1 MEASEMEN
9 TIGDILVI
17 GGGVAGITASLELAE
32 KGFKVYLVEKEPS
45 IGGHMA
51 QLDKTFPTLDCSIC
65 ILGPKMVE
73 VSRHPNIELL
83 TYSEV
88 IDVKPIKNGSIF
100 KVKILKKPR
109 YVDEEKCIGCRRCEE
124 KCPVKV
130 PSEFESGMG
139 LRKAIYIP
147 FPQAVPN
154 VATIDK
160 DHCLYLNKGVCRIC
174 EKVCPA
180 GAINY
185 TQKPQ
190 ELVVEV
196 PSIIV
201 ATGFSLLDPSI
212 LPQYG
217 YGRFQDVITSLQY
230 ERLMN
235 AAGPTGGEIVRPSDK
250 THPSRI
256 AIIQCVGSRNKKI
269 KDYCSQICCMYAA
282 KQAIVTKEHDPNI
295 DVMVFYNDLNAPG
308 KGHEDLLRRAT
319 EEYGIKYVKGL
330 PSEVL
335 WDEKSKKLIIR
346 YSDLLN
352 GEIRSV
358 DVDLVVLC
366 PAVVP
371 SDDTSKLAEI
381 LGIELN
387 EFGFFKTIGNVSVN
401 TNVPGIYVCGVCQN
415 PKDISHSVMQALAAA
430 AQAASRVR
438 HVNRRENVSSR
449 VKPVEEEKV
458 LSQEPRIGVFVCHCG
473 LNIAAVIDVKAV
485 VEEAKKLSNVV
496 YAEDLMFACSKDGT
510 ERIKEAIKKYN
521 LNRVVVA
528 SCTPRTH
535 EPLFRSICEE
545 AGLNPYLFEM
555 VNIREHVSWVHK
567 SYPEEATEK
576 AKELVKMAVA
586 KARLLEPLK
595 RMEIE
600 VTPAALVIG
609 ATISGLIA
617 AKAIADSGFKTYLVE
632 SGERMGYDL
641 YLYGYNEGVKW
652 ISDLV
657 SSIKKH
663 ENIEFLPSTKIEDV
677 KGSIGNFSVKLNQ
690 NGVNKEIKVGTI
702 VVAVGAKE
710 FKPTGL
716 YGYGKFNNIYT
727 LTEFQQMN
735 GNVKNGETVVFLLCA
750 GIGKNFDR
758 TYCSAVCCERTIR
771 EAIKI
776 KGKYPNLNVY
786 ILYRDIRLP
795 VGGGKLYRQAREA
808 GIVFI
813 RYDLNK
819 TPEVHQ
825 EDGKLIVD
833 VYDITSQLD
842 LEIFADKVVLVTS
855 IIPLEENREIS
866 SKLKVP
872 LDSHGFF
879 LEAHP
884 KLRPV
889 DFSTDGIFLCGL
901 AYGPQRLDES
911 ITQALAA
918 ASRALNT
925 LMRGKVI
932 AEAIIADVN
941 PELCTGCGRCVN
953 VCEFDAIKL
962 EVTPDKQL
970 VAKVDPLLCK
980 GCGSCSVECPA
991 KAITM
996 YHFRDDQILNMLRAA
1011 FKKSVSRDKLK
1022 IVAFFCNW
1030 CGYAAADM
1038 AGISR
1043 YEYPPTVEIIRVMC
1057 SARVDPIYILYAL
1070 LLGADGVLIVGCHPS
1085 DCHYI
1090 SGNLRAE
1097 ERILRVKE
1105 WLKDVGLEPER
1116 VRLEWAS
1123 AGEGLRLAKIIKEFT
1138 LQIEKLGLN
1147 PLRGG

>member
-1 MEASEMEN
+1 MEK
-9 TIGDILVI
+9 TIGDILVV

-45 IGGHMA
+45 IGGRMA

-73 VSRHPNIELL
+73 VSRHPNIQLL

-88 IDVKPIKNGSIF
+88 VDVKPIKNGSAF
-100 KVKILKKPR
+100 EVKILKKPR
-109 YVDEEKCIGCRRCEE
+109 YVDEEKCTGCRRCEE

-130 PSEFESGMG
+130 PSEFEAGMG

-154 VATIDK
+154 VATIDE
-160 DHCLYLNKGVCRIC
+160 DHCLYLTKGVCRTC

-180 GAINY
+180 GAINFN
-185 TQKPQ
+185 QKPQ

-196 PSIIV
+196 ASIIV
-201 ATGFSLLDPSI
+201 ATGFSLLDPSV

-217 YGRFQDVITSLQY
+217 YGRFKDVITSLQY

-250 THPSRI
+250 KHPRRI

-269 KDYCSQICCMYAA
+269 KDYCSQICCMYAT

-295 DVMVFYNDLNAPG
+295 DVMVFYNDLNASG
-308 KGHEDLLRRAT
+308 KGHEDLLRRAV
-319 EEYGIKYVKGL
+319 EEYGIKYIKGL

-335 WDEKSKKLIIR
+335 WDKKSKKLLIR
-346 YSDLLN
+346 YADLPS
-352 GEIRSV
+352 GEIKSV

-371 SDDTSKLAEI
+371 REDTSKLAEI
-381 LGIELN
+381 LGVELN
-387 EFGFFKTIGNVSVN
+387 EFGFFKSTGSVPVN
-401 TNVPGIYVCGVCQN
+401 TNVPGIYVCGACQN

-430 AQAASRVR
+430 AQAASRVKR
-438 HVNRRENVSSR
+438 VNRQKNISSEK
-449 VKPVEEEKV
+449 KPVKDERP
-458 LSQEPRIGVFVCHCG
+458 LDQEPRIGVFVCHCG
-473 LNIAAVIDVKAV
+473 LNIAAVVDVKAV
-485 VEEAKKLSNVV
+485 VEEAKSLDNVV
-496 YAEDLMFACSKDGT
+496 HAEDLMFACSKDGT

-535 EPLFRSICEE
+535 EPLFRTVCEE

-555 VNIREHVSWVHK
+555 VNIREQVAWVHK
-567 SYPEEATEK
+567 SYPEKATEK
-576 AKELVKMAVA
+576 AKELVRMAVA
-586 KARLLEPLK
+586 KARLLEPLE

-609 ATISGLIA
+609 GTVSGLIA
-617 AKAIADSGFKTYLVE
+617 AKSIADSGFKTYLVE
-632 SGERMGYDL
+632 SREKMGYDL
-641 YLYGYNEGVKW
+641 SLYGYNEDVKW
-652 ISDLV
+652 ISDLI
-657 SSIKKH
+657 SSVKKH
-663 ENIEFLPSTKIEDV
+663 ENIEVLSSTKIEDI

-690 NGVNKEIKVGTI
+690 NGANKEIKVGTVI
-702 VVAVGAKE
+702 VATGAEE
-710 FKPTGL
+710 FKPKGL
-716 YGYGKFNNIYT
+716 YGYGKFSNIYT
-727 LTEFQQMN
+727 LTEFQQIEDK
-735 GNVKNGETVVFLLCA
+735 VKNEETIVFILCA
-750 GIGKNFDR
+750 GSRENLDR
-758 TYCSAVCCERTIR
+758 TYCSAVCCERTLM
-771 EAIKI
+771 EAVKI
-776 KGKYPNLNVY
+776 KNKHPKLNIYV
-786 ILYRDIRLP
+786 LYRDIRLP
-795 VGGGKLYRQAREA
+795 VKGEKLYRQAREL
-808 GIVFI
+808 GITFI
-813 RYDLNK
+813 RYNLDK
-819 TPEVHQ
+819 RPEVYQ
-825 EDGKLIVD
+825 EDGKLIVSA
-833 VYDITSQLD
+833 YDTTSYVD
-842 LEIFADKVVLVTS
+842 LKISADKVVLATPIV
-855 IIPLEENREIS
+855 PPEENRELA

-872 LDSHGFF
+872 LNNYGFF

-889 DFSTDGIFLCGL
+889 DFATDGIFLCGL

-911 ITQALAA
+911 VSQALAA
-918 ASRALNT
+918 ASRALTT
-925 LMRGKVI
+925 LMRGKVVT
-932 AEAIIADVN
+932 EAIIADVN
-941 PELCTGCGRCVN
+941 PELCTGCGRCLN
-953 VCEFDAIKL
+953 VCEFGAIKL
-962 EVTPDKQL
+962 EITSNEQL

-991 KAITM
+991 RAITM
-996 YHFRDDQILNMLRAA
+996 HHFRTDQILNMLRAA
-1011 FKKSVSRDKLK
+1011 FEKPLPRDQVK
-1022 IVAFFCNW
+1022 IIAFLCNW

-1038 AGISR
+1038 AGVSR
-1043 YEYPPTVEIIRVMC
+1043 YEYPPAVEIIRVMC
-1057 SARVDPIYILYAL
+1057 SARVDPLHILYAF

-1097 ERILRVKE
+1097 ERISRVKE
-1105 WLKDVGLEPER
+1105 WLKNIGLEPER

-1123 AGEGLRLAKIIKEFT
+1123 AGEGLRLAKIIEEFT
-1138 LQIEKLGLN
+1138 HQIEELGIN
-1147 PLRGG
+1147 PLRREV

>member
-1 MEASEMEN
+1 MEEA
-9 TIGDILVI
+9 TGDMLVV

-32 KGFKVYLVEKEPS
+32 KGFKVYLVEKKSS

-73 VSRHPNIELL
+73 VSRHPNIKLL
-83 TYSEV
+83 TNSEV
-88 IDVKPIKNGSIF
+88 IDVKPVKNGSAF

-109 YVDEEKCIGCRRCEE
+109 YVDEEKCTGCRRCEE
-124 KCPVKV
+124 KCPAKV
-130 PSEFESGMG
+130 PSEFEAGMG

-154 VATIDK
+154 VAIIDE
-160 DHCLYLNKGVCRIC
+160 DHCLYLNKGICRTC
-174 EKVCPA
+174 EKICPA
-180 GAINY
+180 GAIDFN
-185 TQKPQ
+185 QKPQ
-190 ELVVEV
+190 ELVLEV
-196 PSIIV
+196 TSIIV
-201 ATGFSLLDPSI
+201 ATGFSLLDPSV

-235 AAGPTGGEIVRPSDK
+235 AAGPTGGEIIRPSDK
-250 THPSRI
+250 KHPRRV
-256 AIIQCVGSRNKKI
+256 AFIQCVGSRNKKI

-282 KQAIVTKEHDPNI
+282 KQAIVTKEHDPDI
-295 DVMVFYNDLNAPG
+295 DVMVFYNDLNASG
-308 KGHEDLLRRAT
+308 KSHEDLLRRAI
-319 EEYGIKYVKGL
+319 EEYGIKYIKGL

-335 WDEKSKKLIIR
+335 WDEKSKRLLIR
-346 YSDLLN
+346 YFDLLN

-358 DVDLVVLC
+358 DADLVVLC

-371 SDDTSKLAEI
+371 SEDTSKLAEI
-381 LGIELN
+381 FGIELN
-387 EFGFFKTIGNVSVN
+387 EFGFFKSTGDIPVN
-401 TNVPGIYVCGVCQN
+401 TNVPGIYVCGACQS

-430 AQAASRVR
+430 AQAASRAR
-438 HVNRRENVSSR
+438 HMNRYKNTLNRGKT
-449 VKPVEEEKV
+449 VKEEKI

-473 LNIAAVIDVKAV
+473 LNIAAVVDVKAV
-485 VEEAKKLSNVV
+485 VEEAKNLSNVV

-510 ERIKEAIKKYN
+510 ERIKEAIEKYN
-521 LNRVVVA
+521 LNRVIVA

-535 EPLFRSICEE
+535 EPLFRTICEE

-567 SYPEEATEK
+567 SCPEDATEK
-576 AKELVKMAVA
+576 AKELVRMAVA

-617 AKAIADSGFKTYLVE
+617 AKNIADSGFKAYLVE
-632 SGERMGYDL
+632 SGEKMGYDL

-652 ISDLV
+652 VSDLI

-663 ENIEFLPSTKIEDV
+663 ENIEFLPSTKIENV
-677 KGSIGNFSVKLNQ
+677 EGSIGNFSVKLNQ
-690 NGVNKEIKVGTI
+690 NGAHKEIKVGTI
-702 VVAVGAKE
+702 VVATGAEE
-710 FKPTGL
+710 FKPAGL

-735 GNVKNGETVVFLLCA
+735 GNVQDGETIVFILCV
-750 GIGKNFDR
+750 GTGKNFDR
-758 TYCSAVCCERTIR
+758 TYCSAVCCERTLR

-776 KGKYPNLNVY
+776 KSKHPKLNVY

-795 VGGGKLYRQAREA
+795 LEGEKLYRQAREA
-808 GIVFI
+808 GVIFI
-813 RYDLNK
+813 RYDPDR
-819 TPEVHQ
+819 TPEVRQ
-825 EDGKLIVD
+825 EDGKLIVN
-833 VYDITSQLD
+833 VYDVTSYVN
-842 LEIFADKVVLVTS
+842 LEIFTDKVVLVTP
-855 IIPLEENREIS
+855 IIPLEENREIA

-872 LDSHGFF
+872 LNSYGFF

-889 DFSTDGIFLCGL
+889 DFATDGIFLCGL

-911 ITQALAA
+911 VSQALAA
-918 ASRALNT
+918 ASRALTT

-941 PELCTGCGRCVN
+941 PELCTGCGRCEN
-953 VCEFDAIKL
+953 VCEFGAIKL
-962 EVTPDKQL
+962 ELTSDKQL

-996 YHFRDDQILNMLRAA
+996 HHFRNDQILSMLRAIFEKPA
-1011 FKKSVSRDKLK
+1011 PRDKLK

-1038 AGISR
+1038 AGVSR
-1043 YEYPPTVEIIRVMC
+1043 YEYPPAVRIIRVMC
-1057 SARVDPIYILYAL
+1057 SARVDPLHILYAL

-1097 ERILRVKE
+1097 ERVLRVKE
-1105 WLKDVGLEPER
+1105 WLKDVGIEPER

-1123 AGEGLRLAKIIKEFT
+1123 AGEGLRLAKIIEEFT
-1138 LQIEKLGLN
+1138 HQIEELGIN
-1147 PLRGG
+1147 PLRGEVSR

>member
-1 MEASEMEN
+1 METTTGN
-9 TIGDILVI
+9 ILVI

-45 IGGHMA
+45 IGGRMA

-65 ILGPKMVE
+65 ILGPKMVD

-83 TYSEV
+83 TYSEIV
-88 IDVKPIKNGSIF
+88 DVKPVKNGSAF

-109 YVDEEKCIGCRRCEE
+109 YVDEEKCTGCRRCEE
-124 KCPVKV
+124 KCPTKV
-130 PSEFESGMG
+130 PSEFEERIG

-160 DHCLYLNKGVCRIC
+160 DHCLYFTKGICRVC

-180 GAINY
+180 NAINFD
-185 TQKPQ
+185 QKPQ

-196 PSIIV
+196 ASIIV

-217 YGRFQDVITSLQY
+217 YGKFKDVITSLQY

-250 THPSRI
+250 THPKRI

-269 KDYCSQICCMYAA
+269 KDYCSQICCMYAT

-295 DVMVFYNDLNAPG
+295 DVFIFYNDLNAPG
-308 KGHEDLLRRAT
+308 KGHEDLLRRAS

-335 WDEKSKKLIIR
+335 WDDKSKKLLIR
-346 YSDLLN
+346 YADLPS
-352 GEIRSV
+352 GEIKSI

-371 SDDTSKLAEI
+371 REDTPKLAEI
-381 LGIELN
+381 LGVELN
-387 EFGFFKTIGNVSVN
+387 EFGFFKSTGSIPVN
-401 TNVPGIYVCGVCQN
+401 TNVPGIYVCGACQN

-430 AQAASRVR
+430 AQAASRVK
-438 HVNRRENVSSR
+438 HVNRQKSTLSKEDLVR
-449 VKPVEEEKV
+449 EEKE
-458 LSQEPRIGVFVCHCG
+458 LDQEPRIGVFVCHCG
-473 LNIAAVIDVKAV
+473 LNIAAVVDVKAV
-485 VEEAKKLSNVV
+485 VEEAKNLDNVV
-496 YAEDLMFACSKDGT
+496 HAEDLMFACSKDGT
-510 ERIKEAIKKYN
+510 ERIKEAIKKYG
-521 LNRVVVA
+521 LNRVIVA

-535 EPLFRSICEE
+535 ESLFRAICEE

-555 VNIREHVSWVHK
+555 VNIREQVAWVHK
-567 SYPEEATEK
+567 NYPEEATEK
-576 AKELVKMAVA
+576 AKELVRMAVA

-609 ATISGLIA
+609 GTISGLIV
-617 AKAIADSGFKTYLVE
+617 AKSIADSGFKTYLVE
-632 SGERMGYDL
+632 SRGEIGYDL
-641 YLYGYNEGVKW
+641 HLYGYDERTKW
-652 ISDLV
+652 ISDLIN
-657 SSIKKH
+657 SIREHK
-663 ENIEFLPSTKIEDV
+663 NIELLSSTKIEDL

-690 NGVNKEIKVGTI
+690 NGANKEIKVGTI
-702 VVAVGAKE
+702 VVATGAEE
-710 FKPTGL
+710 FKPMGL
-716 YGYGKFNNIYT
+716 YGYGKFNNVYT
-727 LTEFQQMN
+727 LTEFQQIDS
-735 GNVKNGETVVFLLCA
+735 NVKNGETIVFILCV
-750 GIGKNFDR
+750 GTGENFDR
-758 TYCSAVCCERTIR
+758 AYCSTVCCEKTLR

-776 KGKYPNLNVY
+776 KNKHPKLDVY
-786 ILYRDIRLP
+786 VLYRDIRLP
-795 VGGGKLYRQAREA
+795 VKGEKLYRQAREL
-808 GIVFI
+808 GIFFI
-813 RYDLNK
+813 RYNLDK
-819 TPEVHQ
+819 IPEVRQ
-825 EDGKLIVD
+825 ENGKLIVNA
-833 VYDITSQLD
+833 YDITSHVD
-842 LEIFADKVVLVTS
+842 LEILADKVVLATPIV
-855 IIPLEENREIS
+855 PPEENRELA

-872 LDSHGFF
+872 LNSHGFF

-889 DFSTDGIFLCGL
+889 DFATDGIFLCGL

-911 ITQALAA
+911 IYQALAA
-918 ASRALNT
+918 ASRALTT

-932 AEAIIADVN
+932 TEAIIADVN

-953 VCEFDAIKL
+953 VCEFGAIKL
-962 EVTPDKQL
+962 ELTSNKQL

-996 YHFRDDQILNMLRAA
+996 HHFRTDQILNMLRAA
-1011 FKKSVSRDKLK
+1011 FEKPLPRDRVK
-1022 IVAFFCNW
+1022 IIAFFCNW

-1038 AGISR
+1038 AGVSR
-1043 YEYPPTVEIIRVMC
+1043 YEYPPAVEIIRVMC
-1057 SARVDPIYILYAL
+1057 SARVDPLHILYAF
-1070 LLGADGVLIVGCHPS
+1070 LLGADGVLIVGCHPG

-1097 ERILRVKE
+1097 ERISRVKE
-1105 WLKDVGLEPER
+1105 WLKSVGLEPER

-1123 AGEGLRLAKIIKEFT
+1123 AGEGLRLAKIIEEFT
-1138 LQIEKLGLN
+1138 HQIEELGIN
-1147 PLRGG
+1147 PLRREV

>member
-1 MEASEMEN
+1 METTTGN
-9 TIGDILVI
+9 ILVI

-45 IGGHMA
+45 IGGRMA

-65 ILGPKMVE
+65 ILGPKMVD

-83 TYSEV
+83 TYSEIV
-88 IDVKPIKNGSIF
+88 DVKPVKNGSAF

-109 YVDEEKCIGCRRCEE
+109 YVDEEKCTGCRRCEE
-124 KCPVKV
+124 KCPTKV
-130 PSEFESGMG
+130 PSEFEERIG

-160 DHCLYLNKGVCRIC
+160 DHCLYFTKGICRVC

-180 GAINY
+180 NAINFD
-185 TQKPQ
+185 QKPQ

-196 PSIIV
+196 ASIIV

-217 YGRFQDVITSLQY
+217 YGKFKDVITSLQY

-250 THPSRI
+250 THPKRI

-269 KDYCSQICCMYAA
+269 KDYCSQICCMYAT

-295 DVMVFYNDLNAPG
+295 DVFIFYNDLNAPG
-308 KGHEDLLRRAT
+308 KGHEDLLRRAS

-335 WDEKSKKLIIR
+335 WDDKSKKLLIR
-346 YSDLLN
+346 YADLPS
-352 GEIRSV
+352 GEIKSI

-371 SDDTSKLAEI
+371 REDTPKLAEI
-381 LGIELN
+381 LGVELN
-387 EFGFFKTIGNVSVN
+387 EFGFFKSTGSIPVN
-401 TNVPGIYVCGVCQN
+401 TNVPGIYVCGACQN

-430 AQAASRVR
+430 AQAASRVK
-438 HVNRRENVSSR
+438 HVNRQKSTLSKEDLVR
-449 VKPVEEEKV
+449 EEKE
-458 LSQEPRIGVFVCHCG
+458 LDQEPRIGVFVCHCG
-473 LNIAAVIDVKAV
+473 LNIAAVVDVKAV
-485 VEEAKKLSNVV
+485 VEEAKNLDNVV
-496 YAEDLMFACSKDGT
+496 HAEDLMFACSKDGT
-510 ERIKEAIKKYN
+510 ERIKEAIKKYG
-521 LNRVVVA
+521 LNRVIVA

-535 EPLFRSICEE
+535 ESLFRAICEE

-555 VNIREHVSWVHK
+555 VNIREQVAWVHK
-567 SYPEEATEK
+567 NYPEEATEK
-576 AKELVKMAVA
+576 AKELVRMAVA

-609 ATISGLIA
+609 GTISGLIV
-617 AKAIADSGFKTYLVE
+617 AKSIADSGFKTYLVE
-632 SGERMGYDL
+632 SRGEIGYDL
-641 YLYGYNEGVKW
+641 HLYGYDERTKW
-652 ISDLV
+652 ISDLIN
-657 SSIKKH
+657 SIREHK
-663 ENIEFLPSTKIEDV
+663 NIELLSSTKIEDL

-690 NGVNKEIKVGTI
+690 NGANKEIKVGTI
-702 VVAVGAKE
+702 VVATGAEE
-710 FKPTGL
+710 FKPMGL
-716 YGYGKFNNIYT
+716 YGYGKFNNVYT
-727 LTEFQQMN
+727 LTEFQQIDS
-735 GNVKNGETVVFLLCA
+735 NVKNGETIVFILCV
-750 GIGKNFDR
+750 GTGENFDR
-758 TYCSAVCCERTIR
+758 AYCSTVCCEKTLR

-776 KGKYPNLNVY
+776 KNKHPKLDVY
-786 ILYRDIRLP
+786 VLYRDIRLP
-795 VGGGKLYRQAREA
+795 VKGEKLYRQAREL
-808 GIVFI
+808 GIFFI
-813 RYDLNK
+813 RYNLDK
-819 TPEVHQ
+819 IPEVRQ
-825 EDGKLIVD
+825 ENGKLIVNA
-833 VYDITSQLD
+833 YDITSHVD
-842 LEIFADKVVLVTS
+842 LEILADKVVLATPIV
-855 IIPLEENREIS
+855 PPEENRELA

-872 LDSHGFF
+872 LNSHGFF

-889 DFSTDGIFLCGL
+889 DFATDGIFLCGL

-911 ITQALAA
+911 IYQALAA
-918 ASRALNT
+918 ASRALTT

-932 AEAIIADVN
+932 TEAIIADVN

-953 VCEFDAIKL
+953 VCEFGAIKL
-962 EVTPDKQL
+962 EFTSNKQL

-996 YHFRDDQILNMLRAA
+996 HHFRTDQILNMLRAA
-1011 FKKSVSRDKLK
+1011 FEKPLPRDRVK
-1022 IVAFFCNW
+1022 IIAFFCNW

-1038 AGISR
+1038 AGVSR
-1043 YEYPPTVEIIRVMC
+1043 YEYPPAVEIIRVMC
-1057 SARVDPIYILYAL
+1057 SARVDPLHILYAF
-1070 LLGADGVLIVGCHPS
+1070 LLGADGVLIVGCHPG

-1097 ERILRVKE
+1097 ERISRVKE
-1105 WLKDVGLEPER
+1105 WLKNVGLEPER

-1123 AGEGLRLAKIIKEFT
+1123 AGEGLRLAKIIEEFT
-1138 LQIEKLGLN
+1138 HQIEELGIN
-1147 PLRGG
+1147 PLRREV

>member
-1 MEASEMEN
+1 METTTGN
-9 TIGDILVI
+9 ILVI

-45 IGGHMA
+45 IGGRMA

-65 ILGPKMVE
+65 ILGPKMVD

-83 TYSEV
+83 TYSEIV
-88 IDVKPIKNGSIF
+88 DVKPVKNGSAF

-109 YVDEEKCIGCRRCEE
+109 YVDEEKCTGCRRCEE
-124 KCPVKV
+124 KCPIKV
-130 PSEFESGMG
+130 PSEFEERIG

-154 VATIDK
+154 IATIDK
-160 DHCLYLNKGVCRIC
+160 DHCLYLTKGICRVC

-180 GAINY
+180 NAINFD
-185 TQKPQ
+185 QKPQ

-196 PSIIV
+196 ASIIV

-217 YGRFQDVITSLQY
+217 YGKFKDVITSLQY

-250 THPSRI
+250 THPKRI

-269 KDYCSQICCMYAA
+269 KDYCSQICCMYAT

-295 DVMVFYNDLNAPG
+295 DVFIFYNDLNAPG
-308 KGHEDLLRRAT
+308 KGHEDLLRRAS

-335 WDEKSKKLIIR
+335 WDDKSKKLLIR
-346 YSDLLN
+346 YADLPS
-352 GEIRSV
+352 GEIKSI

-371 SDDTSKLAEI
+371 REDTPKLAEI
-381 LGIELN
+381 LGVELN
-387 EFGFFKTIGNVSVN
+387 EFGFFKSTGSVPVN
-401 TNVPGIYVCGVCQN
+401 TNVPGIYVCGACQN

-430 AQAASRVR
+430 AQAASRVK
-438 HVNRRENVSSR
+438 HVNRQKSTLSKEDLVR
-449 VKPVEEEKV
+449 EEKE
-458 LSQEPRIGVFVCHCG
+458 LDQEPRIGVFVCHCG
-473 LNIAAVIDVKAV
+473 LNIAAVVDVKAV
-485 VEEAKKLSNVV
+485 VEEAKNLDNVV
-496 YAEDLMFACSKDGT
+496 HAEDLMFACSKDGT
-510 ERIKEAIKKYN
+510 ERIKEAIKKYG
-521 LNRVVVA
+521 LNRVIVA

-535 EPLFRSICEE
+535 ESLFRAICEE

-555 VNIREHVSWVHK
+555 VNIREQVAWVHK
-567 SYPEEATEK
+567 NYPEEATEK
-576 AKELVKMAVA
+576 AKELVRMAVA

-609 ATISGLIA
+609 GTISGLIV
-617 AKAIADSGFKTYLVE
+617 AKSIADSGFKTYLVE
-632 SGERMGYDL
+632 SRGEIGYDL
-641 YLYGYNEGVKW
+641 HLYGYDERTKW
-652 ISDLV
+652 ISDLIN
-657 SSIKKH
+657 SIREHK
-663 ENIEFLPSTKIEDV
+663 NIELLSSTKIEDL

-690 NGVNKEIKVGTI
+690 NGANKEIKVGTI
-702 VVAVGAKE
+702 VVATGAEE
-710 FKPTGL
+710 FKPMGL
-716 YGYGKFNNIYT
+716 YGYGKFNNVYT
-727 LTEFQQMN
+727 LTEFQQIDS
-735 GNVKNGETVVFLLCA
+735 NVKNGETIVFILCV
-750 GIGKNFDR
+750 GTGENFDR
-758 TYCSAVCCERTIR
+758 AYCSTVCCEKTLR

-776 KGKYPNLNVY
+776 KNKHPKLDVY
-786 ILYRDIRLP
+786 VLYRDIRLP
-795 VGGGKLYRQAREA
+795 VKGEKLYRQAREL
-808 GIVFI
+808 GIFFI
-813 RYDLNK
+813 RYNLDK
-819 TPEVHQ
+819 IPEVRQ
-825 EDGKLIVD
+825 ENGKLIVNA
-833 VYDITSQLD
+833 YDITSHVD
-842 LEIFADKVVLVTS
+842 LEILADKVVLATPIV
-855 IIPLEENREIS
+855 PPEENRELA

-872 LDSHGFF
+872 LNSHGFF

-889 DFSTDGIFLCGL
+889 DFATDGIFLCGL

-911 ITQALAA
+911 IYQALAA
-918 ASRALNT
+918 ASRALTT

-932 AEAIIADVN
+932 TEAIIADVN

-953 VCEFDAIKL
+953 VCEFGAIKL
-962 EVTPDKQL
+962 ELTSNKQL

-996 YHFRDDQILNMLRAA
+996 HHFRNDQILNMLRAA
-1011 FKKSVSRDKLK
+1011 FEKPLPRDRVK
-1022 IVAFFCNW
+1022 IIAFFCNW

-1038 AGISR
+1038 AGVSR
-1043 YEYPPTVEIIRVMC
+1043 YEYPPAVEIIRVMC
-1057 SARVDPIYILYAL
+1057 SARVDPLHILYAF
-1070 LLGADGVLIVGCHPS
+1070 LLGADGVLIVGCHPG

-1097 ERILRVKE
+1097 ERISRVKE
-1105 WLKDVGLEPER
+1105 WLKNVGLEPER

-1123 AGEGLRLAKIIKEFT
+1123 AGEGLRLAKIIEEFT
-1138 LQIEKLGLN
+1138 HQIEELGIN
-1147 PLRGG
+1147 PLRREV

>member
-1 MEASEMEN
+1 METTTGN
-9 TIGDILVI
+9 ILVI

-45 IGGHMA
+45 IGGRMA

-65 ILGPKMVE
+65 ILGPKMVD

-83 TYSEV
+83 TYSEIV
-88 IDVKPIKNGSIF
+88 DVKPVKNGSAF

-109 YVDEEKCIGCRRCEE
+109 YVDEEKCTGCRRCEE
-124 KCPVKV
+124 KCPTKV
-130 PSEFESGMG
+130 PSEFEERIG

-160 DHCLYLNKGVCRIC
+160 DHCLYFTKGICRVC

-180 GAINY
+180 NAINFD
-185 TQKPQ
+185 QKPQ

-196 PSIIV
+196 ASIIV

-217 YGRFQDVITSLQY
+217 YGKFKDVITSLQY

-250 THPSRI
+250 THPKRI

-269 KDYCSQICCMYAA
+269 KDYCSQICCMYAT

-295 DVMVFYNDLNAPG
+295 DVFIFYNDLNAPG
-308 KGHEDLLRRAT
+308 KGHEDLLRRAS

-335 WDEKSKKLIIR
+335 WDDKSKKLLIR
-346 YSDLLN
+346 YADLPS
-352 GEIRSV
+352 GEIKSI

-371 SDDTSKLAEI
+371 REDTPKLAEI
-381 LGIELN
+381 LGVELN
-387 EFGFFKTIGNVSVN
+387 EFGFFKSTGSIPVN
-401 TNVPGIYVCGVCQN
+401 TNVPGIYVCGACQN

-430 AQAASRVR
+430 AQAASRVK
-438 HVNRRENVSSR
+438 HVNRQKSTLSKEDLVR
-449 VKPVEEEKV
+449 EEKE
-458 LSQEPRIGVFVCHCG
+458 LDQEPRIGVFVCHCG
-473 LNIAAVIDVKAV
+473 LNIAAVVDVKAV
-485 VEEAKKLSNVV
+485 VEEAKNLDNVV
-496 YAEDLMFACSKDGT
+496 HAEDLMFACSKDGT
-510 ERIKEAIKKYN
+510 ERIKEAIKKYG
-521 LNRVVVA
+521 LNRVIVA

-535 EPLFRSICEE
+535 ESLFRAICEE

-555 VNIREHVSWVHK
+555 VNIREQVAWVHK
-567 SYPEEATEK
+567 NYPEEATEK
-576 AKELVKMAVA
+576 AKELVRMAVA

-609 ATISGLIA
+609 GTISGLIV
-617 AKAIADSGFKTYLVE
+617 AKSIADSGFKTYLVE
-632 SGERMGYDL
+632 SRGEIGYDL
-641 YLYGYNEGVKW
+641 HLYGYDERTKW
-652 ISDLV
+652 ISDLIN
-657 SSIKKH
+657 SIREHK
-663 ENIEFLPSTKIEDV
+663 NIELLSSTKIEDL

-690 NGVNKEIKVGTI
+690 NGANKEIKVGTI
-702 VVAVGAKE
+702 VVATGAEE
-710 FKPTGL
+710 FKPMGL
-716 YGYGKFNNIYT
+716 YGYGKFNNVYT
-727 LTEFQQMN
+727 LTEFQQIDS
-735 GNVKNGETVVFLLCA
+735 NVKNGETIVFILCV
-750 GIGKNFDR
+750 GTGENFDR
-758 TYCSAVCCERTIR
+758 AYCSTVCCEKTLR

-776 KGKYPNLNVY
+776 KNKHPKLDVY
-786 ILYRDIRLP
+786 VLYRDIRLP
-795 VGGGKLYRQAREA
+795 VKGEKLYRQAREL
-808 GIVFI
+808 GIFFI
-813 RYDLNK
+813 RYNLDK
-819 TPEVHQ
+819 IPEVRQ
-825 EDGKLIVD
+825 ENGKLIVNA
-833 VYDITSQLD
+833 YDITSHVD
-842 LEIFADKVVLVTS
+842 LEILADKVVLATPIV
-855 IIPLEENREIS
+855 PPEENRELA

-872 LDSHGFF
+872 LNSHGFF

-889 DFSTDGIFLCGL
+889 DFATDGIFLCGL

-911 ITQALAA
+911 IYQALAA
-918 ASRALNT
+918 ASRALTT

-932 AEAIIADVN
+932 TEAIIADVN

-953 VCEFDAIKL
+953 VCEFGAIKL
-962 EVTPDKQL
+962 EFTSNKQL

-996 YHFRDDQILNMLRAA
+996 HHFRTDQILNMLRAA
-1011 FKKSVSRDKLK
+1011 FEKPLPRDRVK
-1022 IVAFFCNW
+1022 IIAFFCNW

-1038 AGISR
+1038 AGVSR
-1043 YEYPPTVEIIRVMC
+1043 YEYPPAVEIIRVMC
-1057 SARVDPIYILYAL
+1057 SARVDPLHILYAF
-1070 LLGADGVLIVGCHPS
+1070 LLGADGVLIVGCHPG

-1097 ERILRVKE
+1097 ERISRVKE
-1105 WLKDVGLEPER
+1105 WLKSVGLEPER

-1123 AGEGLRLAKIIKEFT
+1123 AGEGLRLAKIIEEFT
-1138 LQIEKLGLN
+1138 HQIEELGIN
-1147 PLRGG
+1147 PLRREV

>member
-1 MEASEMEN
+1 METTTGN
-9 TIGDILVI
+9 ILVI

-45 IGGHMA
+45 IGGRMA

-65 ILGPKMVE
+65 ILGPKMVD

-83 TYSEV
+83 TYSEIV
-88 IDVKPIKNGSIF
+88 DVKPVKNGSAF

-109 YVDEEKCIGCRRCEE
+109 YVDEEKCTGCRRCEE
-124 KCPVKV
+124 KCPTKV
-130 PSEFESGMG
+130 PSEFEERIG

-154 VATIDK
+154 IATIDK
-160 DHCLYLNKGVCRIC
+160 DHCLYFTKGICRVC

-180 GAINY
+180 NAINFD
-185 TQKPQ
+185 QKPQ

-196 PSIIV
+196 ASIIV

-217 YGRFQDVITSLQY
+217 YGKFKDVITSLQY

-250 THPSRI
+250 THPKRI

-269 KDYCSQICCMYAA
+269 KDYCSQICCMYAT

-295 DVMVFYNDLNAPG
+295 DVFIFYNDLNAPG
-308 KGHEDLLRRAT
+308 KGHEDLLRRAS

-335 WDEKSKKLIIR
+335 WDDKSKKLLIR
-346 YSDLLN
+346 YADLPS
-352 GEIRSV
+352 GEIKSI

-371 SDDTSKLAEI
+371 REDTPKLAEI
-381 LGIELN
+381 LGVELN
-387 EFGFFKTIGNVSVN
+387 EFGFFKSTGSVPVN
-401 TNVPGIYVCGVCQN
+401 TNVPGIYVCGACQN

-430 AQAASRVR
+430 AQAASRVK
-438 HVNRRENVSSR
+438 HVNRQKSTLSKEDLVR
-449 VKPVEEEKV
+449 EEKE
-458 LSQEPRIGVFVCHCG
+458 LDQEPRIGVFVCHCG
-473 LNIAAVIDVKAV
+473 LNIAAVVDVKAV
-485 VEEAKKLSNVV
+485 VEEAKNLDNVV
-496 YAEDLMFACSKDGT
+496 HAEDLMFACSKDGT
-510 ERIKEAIKKYN
+510 ERIKEAIKKYG
-521 LNRVVVA
+521 LNRVIVA

-535 EPLFRSICEE
+535 ESLFRAICEE

-555 VNIREHVSWVHK
+555 VNIREQVAWVHK
-567 SYPEEATEK
+567 NYPEEATEK
-576 AKELVKMAVA
+576 AKELVRMAVA

-609 ATISGLIA
+609 GTISGLIV
-617 AKAIADSGFKTYLVE
+617 AKSIADSGFKTYLVE
-632 SGERMGYDL
+632 SRGEIGYDL
-641 YLYGYNEGVKW
+641 HLYGYDERAKW
-652 ISDLV
+652 ISDLIN
-657 SSIKKH
+657 SIREHK
-663 ENIEFLPSTKIEDV
+663 NIELLSSTKIEDL

-690 NGVNKEIKVGTI
+690 NGANKEIKVGTI
-702 VVAVGAKE
+702 VVATGAEE
-710 FKPTGL
+710 FKPMGL
-716 YGYGKFNNIYT
+716 YGYGKFNNVYT
-727 LTEFQQMN
+727 LTEFQQIDS
-735 GNVKNGETVVFLLCA
+735 NVKNGETIVFILCV
-750 GIGKNFDR
+750 GTGENFDR
-758 TYCSAVCCERTIR
+758 AYCSTVCCEKTLR

-776 KGKYPNLNVY
+776 KNKHPKLDVY
-786 ILYRDIRLP
+786 VLYRDIRLP
-795 VGGGKLYRQAREA
+795 VKGEKLYRQAREL
-808 GIVFI
+808 GIFFI
-813 RYDLNK
+813 RYNLDK
-819 TPEVHQ
+819 IPEVRQ
-825 EDGKLIVD
+825 ENGKLIVNA
-833 VYDITSQLD
+833 YDITSHVD
-842 LEIFADKVVLVTS
+842 LEILADKVVLATPIV
-855 IIPLEENREIS
+855 PPEENRELA

-872 LDSHGFF
+872 LNSHGFF

-889 DFSTDGIFLCGL
+889 DFATDGIFLCGL

-911 ITQALAA
+911 IYQALAA
-918 ASRALNT
+918 ASRALTT

-932 AEAIIADVN
+932 TEAIIADVN

-953 VCEFDAIKL
+953 VCEFGAIKL
-962 EVTPDKQL
+962 EFTSNKQL

-996 YHFRDDQILNMLRAA
+996 HHFRNDQILNMLRAA
-1011 FKKSVSRDKLK
+1011 FEKPLPRDRVK
-1022 IVAFFCNW
+1022 IIAFFCNW

-1038 AGISR
+1038 AGVSR
-1043 YEYPPTVEIIRVMC
+1043 YEYPPAVEIIRVMC
-1057 SARVDPIYILYAL
+1057 SARVDPLHILYAF
-1070 LLGADGVLIVGCHPS
+1070 LLGADGVLIVGCHPG

-1097 ERILRVKE
+1097 ERISRVKE
-1105 WLKDVGLEPER
+1105 WLKNVGLEPER

-1123 AGEGLRLAKIIKEFT
+1123 AGEGLRLAKIIEEFT
-1138 LQIEKLGLN
+1138 HQIEELGIN
-1147 PLRGG
+1147 PLRREV